1 MRSADRNDL
10 NLYLFPID
18 RSGRPAVD
26 QSLPELIRDICL
38 SCRLLYDEHGFRLPW
53 VAYLARNES
62 GDIVG
67 TCAFKAPPQRGRVAI
82 ACYTLPEFEG
92 QGVAQTMV
100 RELMAIAAARDPH
113 LAVVAHTQPEQ
124 IAANHALKRL
134 GFSFAGMVN
143 HPEEGPVWEW
153 QWRAAVAAAMSA

>member
-1 MRSADRNDL
+1 ME

-26 QSLPELIRDICL
+26 QSLTELVRDICL
-38 SCRLLYDEHGFRLPW
+38 SSRLLYDEHGFRLPW
-53 VAYLARNES
+53 IAYLARDDR

-67 TCAFKAPPQRGRVAI
+67 ACAFKAPPQRGRVAI

-92 QGVAQTMV
+92 RGIGQAMI
-100 RELMAIAAARDPH
+100 RELQAITYARDPQVT
-113 LAVVAHTQPEQ
+113 VVAHTQPEQ

-134 GFSFAGMVN
+134 GFAFAGMVN
-143 HPEEGPVWEW
+143 HPEEGPSWEW
-153 QWRAAVAAAMSA
+153 LWRHGAAISAVKSA

>member
-1 MRSADRNDL
+1 MRSAETDAF

-26 QSLPELIRDICL
+26 QPLPELVRDICL

-53 VAYLARNES
+53 IAYLARDER

-67 TCAFKAPPQRGRVAI
+67 ACAFKAPPQRGRVAI
-82 ACYTLPEFEG
+82 TCYTLPEFEG
-92 QGVAQTMV
+92 RGIAQAMA
-100 RELMAIAAARDPH
+100 RELLAIAAARDPQ

-124 IAANHALKRL
+124 NGANHALKRL
-134 GFSFAGMVN
+134 GFAFAGMVN
-143 HPEEGPVWEW
+143 DPDEGPAWEW
-153 QWRAAVAAAMSA
+153 QWRAVAAARSA